1 MQWFFDNGMY
11 SVFPNQN
18 NEEILS
24 QNVPEP
30 EGDVANLGY
39 VSDALI
45 QARAV
50 SILIFFLTCYFIL
63 LYYTNN
69 ILKIS
74 FSCRDSAC

>member
-11 SVFPNQN
+11 SVFPHQN

-50 SILIFFLTCYFIL
+50 SILIFLFNMLFYFIVL
-63 LYYTNN
+63 H
-69 ILKIS
+69 K
-74 FSCRDSAC
+74 